1 MRRGTWKSG
10 PTHTAPRSERDLRC
24 SFCGKAKA
32 DVGHLIAGPSALICD
47 ECVVLC
53 SEIIAEEREDLR

>member
-1 MRRGTWKSG
+1 MRRGRWKSG
-10 PTHTAPRSERDLRC
+10 STNALPRSDRDLRC

-47 ECVVLC
+47 ECVALC
-53 SEIIAEEREDLR
+53 SEIIAEGREDLR